1 MARISIPNLMLKDP
15 YHTQPVL
22 AYLWSDGELT
32 TRRNPFG
39 PFASQQG
46 QHLTGD
52 TERQVLKAQK

>member
-1 MARISIPNLMLKDP
+1 MLKDP

-52 TERQVLKAQK
+52 TEWQVLKAQK